1 MISSK
6 DFPKLYRTFLVCYEK
21 GNFIVKDKNLI
32 IYEGPPPEDQDF
44 RDLLYSQMEKAGIN
58 YIHGCGLSF
67 KDQESM
73 QQYLKNY
80 PN

>member
-6 DFPKLYRTFLVCYEK
+6 DFPNLYRTFLVSWEK
-21 GNFIVKDKNLI
+21 GNFIVRDKNLI
-32 IYEGPPPEDQDF
+32 IYEGPPPRDQDF

-58 YIHGCGLSF
+58 YIYGCGLRF
-67 KDQESM
+67 TDQVAM
-73 QQYLKNY
+73 QNYLKHY

>member
-6 DFPKLYRTFLVCYEK
+6 DFPNLYRTFLVCYEK

-58 YIHGCGLSF
+58 YIYGCGLSF
-67 KDQESM
+67 KDQESL
-73 QQYLKNY
+73 QQYLRNF

>member
-6 DFPKLYRTFLVCYEK
+6 DFPNLYRTFLVSWEK
-21 GNFIVKDKNLI
+21 GNFIVRDKNLI
-32 IYEGPPPEDQDF
+32 IYEGPPPRGQDF

-58 YIHGCGLSF
+58 YIHGCGLKF
-67 KDQESM
+67 KNQESL
-73 QQYLKNY
+73 QNYLKHY

>member
-6 DFPKLYRTFLVCYEK
+6 DFPNLYRTFLVSWEK

-32 IYEGPPPEDQDF
+32 IYEGPPPRDQDF

-58 YIHGCGLSF
+58 YIHGCGVKF
-67 KDQESM
+67 KDQETL